1 MKKILLFLT
10 SFLPLAAAAQ
20 LNGDG
25 YYRIQNNA
33 SERYLTLKDNVING
47 EVDMSTASADVS
59 NLRSWRGFDQ
69 VESNPASIFY
79 IMNVGG
85 YQYNLVTQGTSIYDI
100 TGGRKYIDIFDK
112 ASGSYYLFEV
122 SSGGVAGHLY
132 DSNDRAVRG
141 SITTKGEKAYMYWR
155 LLPVTTDAN
164 YIGLKPTVEAA
175 DGWYGT
181 IYASFPFKLN
191 SSNVTVYY
199 VDGVGTGQF
208 QLKQI
213 EDEVI
218 PAATPVIFRTNS
230 NNPADNKIIPVFEA
244 TTAPTDNLLGGT
256 YFSSRN
262 RNHEAYVEFNAS
274 KMRVLGVD
282 ADKNLIFTED
292 ATGALTENNDIPM
305 NTCWL
310 NVPKGLSGDFKL
322 VDRGSFTAIKSI
334 ETSTNVTSPKAT
346 YTLSGV
352 RVDNSKTLQPGVYI
366 QDGKKVVIN
375 K

>member
-33 SERYLTLKDNVING
+33 SERYLTLKDNVIND
-47 EVDMSTASADVS
+47 EIDMSTASADVS

-69 VESNPASIFY
+69 VEANPASIFY
-79 IMNVGG
+79 VMNVGG
-85 YQYNLVTQGTSIYDI
+85 YQYNLIAQGTSIYDI
-100 TGGRKYIDIFDK
+100 TGGKKYLDIYDK
-112 ASGSYYLFEV
+112 ASGAYYLFEV
-122 SSGGVAGHLY
+122 TSGGVAGHIY
-132 DSNDRAVRG
+132 DSNDKAVRG

-199 VDGVGTGQF
+199 VDGVSAGQF

-213 EDEVI
+213 ESEVI
-218 PAATPVIFRTNS
+218 PAATPLIFKTNS
-230 NNPADNKIIPVFEA
+230 NNPAQNKIIPLFVA
-244 TTAPTDNLLGGT
+244 TTAPTDNQLSGT
-256 YFSSRN
+256 YYSSRN

-274 KMRVLGVD
+274 TMRVLGVD
-282 ADKNLIFTED
+282 ADKNLIFTAD
-292 ATGALTENNDIPM
+292 ATGALTDKNDIPM

-310 NVPKGLSGDFKL
+310 KVPDGLSGDFKL
-322 VDRGSFTAIKSI
+322 VDRSSFTAIRSI
-334 ETSTNVTSPKAT
+334 ETSTKETIIKGT

-352 RVDNSKTLQPGVYI
+352 RVDNSKPLRPGVYI
-366 QDGKKVVIN
+366 QDGKKIVI

>member
-33 SERYLTLKDNVING
+33 SERYVTLKDNVVNG
-47 EVDMSTASADVS
+47 EVDMSSATADVS

-69 VESNPASIFY
+69 VEANPASIFY
-79 IMNVGG
+79 IKNMGG
-85 YQYNLVTQGTSIYDI
+85 NQYNLIAQGTSVYDI
-100 TGGRKYIDIFDK
+100 TGGKKYIDIYDK

-122 SSGGVAGHLY
+122 TSGGVAGHIY
-132 DSNDRAVRG
+132 DSNDSAVRG

-155 LLPVTTDAN
+155 LLPVTTDNN
-164 YIGLKPTVEAA
+164 YIGLKPTVQAA

-181 IYASFPFKLN
+181 VYASFPFKLN

-199 VDGVGTGQF
+199 VDGVHAGQF
-208 QLKQI
+208 QLKQVESEI
-213 EDEVI
+213 I
-218 PAATPVIFRTNS
+218 PAATPLVFKTDS
-230 NNPADNKIIPVFEA
+230 NDPAQNKIIPVAE
-244 TTAPTDNLLGGT
+244 TTSVPTDNLLSGT

-262 RNHEAYVEFNAS
+262 RNHLAYVEFDAS

-292 ATGALTENNDIPM
+292 ATGALTDNNDIPM

-310 NVPKGLSGDFKL
+310 NVPEGLSGDFKL
-322 VDRGSFTAIKSI
+322 VDRGTYTAISNI
-334 ETSTNVTSPKAT
+334 ETSLPKTAKKGT
-346 YTLSGV
+346 YTLTGV
-352 RVDNSKTLQPGVYI
+352 QVDDTKALRPGIYI
-366 QDGKKVVIN
+366 QNGKKVII

>member
-33 SERYLTLKDNVING
+33 SERYLTLKDNVIND
-47 EVDMSTASADVS
+47 EIDMSTASADVS
-59 NLRSWRGFDQ
+59 NLRSWRGCDQ
-69 VESNPASIFY
+69 VEANPASLFY
-79 IMNVGG
+79 VMNVGG
-85 YQYNLVTQGTSIYDI
+85 HQYNLIAQSTSIYDI
-100 TGGRKYIDIFDK
+100 TGGRKYLDIYDM

-122 SSGGVAGHLY
+122 TSSGGMAGRIY
-132 DSNDRAVRG
+132 DSNDSAVRG
-141 SITTKGEKAYMYWR
+141 SITTKGEKAYCYWR

-199 VDGVGTGQF
+199 VDGVSAGQF

-213 EDEVI
+213 ESEVI
-218 PAATPVIFRTNS
+218 PAATPLIFKTNS
-230 NNPADNKIIPVFEA
+230 KDPAQNKIIPLFVA
-244 TTAPTDNLLGGT
+244 TTAPTDNQLSGT
-256 YFSSRN
+256 YYSSRN

-274 KMRVLGVD
+274 TMRVLGVD
-282 ADKNLIFTED
+282 ADKNLIFTAD
-292 ATGALTENNDIPM
+292 ATGALTDKNDIPM

-310 NVPKGLSGDFKL
+310 KVPDGLSGDFKF
-322 VDRGSFTAIKSI
+322 VDRSSFTAIRSI
-334 ETSTNVTSPKAT
+334 ETSPKETINKGT

-352 RVDNSKTLQPGVYI
+352 RVDNSKTLRPGVYI
-366 QDGKKVVIN
+366 QDGKKIVI

>member
-1 MKKILLFLT
+1 MKKILLFLI

-33 SERYLTLKDNVING
+33 SERYVTLKDNVVNG
-47 EVDMSTASADVS
+47 EVDMSTATADVS

-69 VESNPASIFY
+69 VEANPASIFY
-79 IMNVGG
+79 IKNMGG
-85 YQYNLVTQGTSIYDI
+85 NQYNLIAQGTSVYDI
-100 TGGRKYIDIFDK
+100 TGGKKYIDIYDK

-122 SSGGVAGHLY
+122 TSGGVAGHIY
-132 DSNDRAVRG
+132 DSNDSAVRG

-155 LLPVTTDAN
+155 LLPVTTDNN
-164 YIGLKPTVEAA
+164 YIGLKPTVQAA

-181 IYASFPFKLN
+181 VYASFPFKLN

-199 VDGVGTGQF
+199 VDGVHAGQF
-208 QLKQI
+208 QLKQVESEI
-213 EDEVI
+213 I
-218 PAATPVIFRTNS
+218 PASTPLVFKTNS
-230 NNPADNKIIPVFEA
+230 NDPAQNKIIPVYE
-244 TTAPTDNLLGGT
+244 TTSAPTDNYLSGT

-262 RNHEAYVEFNAS
+262 RKHKVYVEFDAS

-282 ADKNLIFTED
+282 ADKNLVLTSD
-292 ATGALTENNDIPM
+292 ATGRLTEDGDIPM

-310 NVPKGLSGDFKL
+310 NVPEGLSGDFKR
-322 VDRGSFTAIKSI
+322 VDRDTYTAISNIKADTKENAQKGTFTLTGVQVD
-334 ETSTNVTSPKAT
+334 ETKA
-346 YTLSGV
+346 L
-352 RVDNSKTLQPGVYI
+352 RPGIYI
-366 QDGKKVVIN
+366 QNGKKIII

>member
-33 SERYLTLKDNVING
+33 SERYVTLKDNVVNG

-79 IMNVGG
+79 IMNMGG
-85 YQYNLVTQGTSIYDI
+85 HQYNLIAQGTSIYDI
-100 TGGRKYIDIFDK
+100 TGGKKYIDIYDK

-122 SSGGVAGHLY
+122 SSGGVAGHIY
-132 DSNDRAVRG
+132 DSNDSAVRG

-155 LLPVTTDAN
+155 LLPVTTSNN
-164 YIGLKPTVEAA
+164 YIGLKPTVQAA

-199 VDGVGTGQF
+199 VDGAHTGQF
-208 QLKQI
+208 QLKQV
-213 EDEVI
+213 ESEVI
-218 PAATPVIFRTNS
+218 PAATPLVFKTNS
-230 NNPADNKIIPVFEA
+230 SDPAQNKIIPVYEA

-262 RNHEAYVEFNAS
+262 RNHLAYVEFDATT
-274 KMRVLGVD
+274 MRVLGVD
-282 ADKNLIFTED
+282 ADKNLIFTAD
-292 ATGALTENNDIPM
+292 ATGALTDKNDIPM

-310 NVPKGLSGDFKL
+310 NVPNGLTGDFKL
-322 VDRGSFTAIKSI
+322 VDRGTYTAINNI
-334 ETSTNVTSPKAT
+334 ETSPNETIKKGT

-352 RVDNSKTLQPGVYI
+352 RVDESKTLRPGVYI
-366 QDGKKVVIN
+366 QDGKKVLL

>member
-10 SFLPLAAAAQ
+10 LFLPLAAAAQ

-33 SERYLTLKDNVING
+33 SERYVTLKDNVVNG
-47 EVDMSTASADVS
+47 EVDMSSATADVS

-69 VESNPASIFY
+69 VEANPASIFY
-79 IMNVGG
+79 IKNMGG
-85 YQYNLVTQGTSIYDI
+85 NQYNLIAQGTSVYDI
-100 TGGRKYIDIFDK
+100 TGGKKYIDIYDK

-122 SSGGVAGHLY
+122 TSGGVAGHIY
-132 DSNDRAVRG
+132 DSNDSAVRG

-155 LLPVTTDAN
+155 LLPVTTDNN
-164 YIGLKPTVEAA
+164 YIGLKPTVQAA

-181 IYASFPFKLN
+181 VYASFPFKLN

-199 VDGVGTGQF
+199 VDGVHAGQF
-208 QLKQI
+208 QLKQVESEI
-213 EDEVI
+213 I
-218 PAATPVIFRTNS
+218 PASTPLVFKTNS
-230 NNPADNKIIPVFEA
+230 NDPAQNKIIPVYE
-244 TTAPTDNLLGGT
+244 TTSAPTDNYLSGT

-262 RNHEAYVEFNAS
+262 RKHKVYVEFDAS

-282 ADKNLIFTED
+282 ADKNLVLTSD
-292 ATGALTENNDIPM
+292 ATGKLTEDGDIPM

-310 NVPKGLSGDFKL
+310 NVPEGLAGDFKL
-322 VDRGSFTAIKSI
+322 VDRGTYTAISNIKGDTKES
-334 ETSTNVTSPKAT
+334 VKKGT
-346 YTLSGV
+346 YTLTGV
-352 RVDNSKTLQPGVYI
+352 QVDDSKALRPGIYI
-366 QDGKKVVIN
+366 QNGKKVII

>member
-10 SFLPLAAAAQ
+10 SFLPLAATSQ

-33 SERYLTLKDNVING
+33 SERYVTLKDNVVNG
-47 EVDMSTASADVS
+47 EVDMSSATADVS

-69 VESNPASIFY
+69 VEANPASIFY
-79 IMNVGG
+79 IKNMGG
-85 YQYNLVTQGTSIYDI
+85 NQYNLIAQGTSVYDI
-100 TGGRKYIDIFDK
+100 TGGKKYIDIYDK

-122 SSGGVAGHLY
+122 TSGGVAGHIY
-132 DSNDRAVRG
+132 DSNDSAVRG

-155 LLPVTTDAN
+155 LLPVTTDNN
-164 YIGLKPTVEAA
+164 YIGLKPTVQAA

-181 IYASFPFKLN
+181 VYASFPFKLN

-199 VDGVGTGQF
+199 VDGVHAGQF
-208 QLKQI
+208 QLKQVESEI
-213 EDEVI
+213 I
-218 PAATPVIFRTNS
+218 PAATPLVFKTDS
-230 NNPADNKIIPVFEA
+230 NDPAQNKIIPVAE
-244 TTAPTDNLLGGT
+244 TTSVPTDNLLSGT

-262 RNHEAYVEFNAS
+262 RNHLAYVEFDAS

-292 ATGALTENNDIPM
+292 ATGALTDNNDIPM

-310 NVPKGLSGDFKL
+310 NVPEGLSGDFKR
-322 VDRGSFTAIKSI
+322 VDRDTYTAISNI
-334 ETSTNVTSPKAT
+334 KADT
-346 YTLSGV
+346 KENAQKGTFTLTGV
-352 RVDNSKTLQPGVYI
+352 QVDDSKALRPGIYI
-366 QDGKKVVIN
+366 QNGKKVII

>member
-33 SERYLTLKDNVING
+33 SERYLTLKDNVIND
-47 EVDMSTASADVS
+47 EIDMSTASADVS

-69 VESNPASIFY
+69 VEANPASIFY
-79 IMNVGG
+79 VMNVGG
-85 YQYNLVTQGTSIYDI
+85 YQYNLIAQSTSIYDI
-100 TGGRKYIDIFDK
+100 TGGKKYLDIYDK
-112 ASGSYYLFEV
+112 ASGAYYLFEV
-122 SSGGVAGHLY
+122 TSGGVAGHLY
-132 DSNDRAVRG
+132 DSNDKAVRG

-199 VDGVGTGQF
+199 VDGVSAGQF

-213 EDEVI
+213 ESDVI
-218 PAATPVIFRTNS
+218 PATTPLIFKTNS
-230 NNPADNKIIPVFEA
+230 NDPSQNKIIPLFET

-256 YFSSRN
+256 FYSSRN

-274 KMRVLGVD
+274 TMRVLGVD
-282 ADKNLIFTED
+282 TDKNLVFTED

-310 NVPKGLSGDFKL
+310 KVPEGLSGDFKL
-322 VDRGSFTAIKSI
+322 VDRSSFTAIRSI
-334 ETSTNVTSPKAT
+334 ETSSKETINKGT

-352 RVDNSKTLQPGVYI
+352 RVDNSKTLRPGVYI
-366 QDGKKVVIN
+366 QDGKKIVI

>member
-33 SERYLTLKDNVING
+33 SERYVTLKDNVVNG
-47 EVDMSTASADVS
+47 EVDMSSATADVS

-69 VESNPASIFY
+69 VEANPASIFY
-79 IMNVGG
+79 IKNMGG
-85 YQYNLVTQGTSIYDI
+85 NQYNLIAQGTSVYDI
-100 TGGRKYIDIFDK
+100 TGGKKYIDIYDK

-122 SSGGVAGHLY
+122 TSGGVAGHIY
-132 DSNDRAVRG
+132 DSNDSAVRG

-155 LLPVTTDAN
+155 LLPVTTDNN
-164 YIGLKPTVEAA
+164 YIGLKPTVQAA

-181 IYASFPFKLN
+181 VYASFPFKLN

-199 VDGVGTGQF
+199 VDGVHAGQF
-208 QLKQI
+208 QLKQVESEI
-213 EDEVI
+213 I
-218 PAATPVIFRTNS
+218 PAATPLVFKTDS
-230 NNPADNKIIPVFEA
+230 NDPAQNKIIPVAE
-244 TTAPTDNLLGGT
+244 TTSVPTDNLLSGT

-262 RNHEAYVEFNAS
+262 RNHEAYVEFDAS

-282 ADKNLIFTED
+282 ADKNLVLTSD
-292 ATGALTENNDIPM
+292 ATGRLTEKGDIPM

-310 NVPKGLSGDFKL
+310 NVPEGLSGDFKL
-322 VDRGSFTAIKSI
+322 VDRGTYTAISNI
-334 ETSTNVTSPKAT
+334 ETSLPKTAKKGT
-346 YTLSGV
+346 YTLTGV
-352 RVDNSKTLQPGVYI
+352 QVDDTKALRPGIYI
-366 QDGKKVVIN
+366 QNGKKIII

>member
-33 SERYLTLKDNVING
+33 SERYLTLKDNVIND
-47 EVDMSTASADVS
+47 EIDMSTASADVS

-69 VESNPASIFY
+69 VEANPASIFY
-79 IMNVGG
+79 VMNVGG
-85 YQYNLVTQGTSIYDI
+85 YQYNLIAQGTSIYDI
-100 TGGRKYIDIFDK
+100 TGGKKYLDIYDK
-112 ASGSYYLFEV
+112 ASGAYYLFEV
-122 SSGGVAGHLY
+122 TSGGVAGHIY
-132 DSNDRAVRG
+132 DSNDKAVRG

-199 VDGVGTGQF
+199 VDGVSAGQF

-213 EDEVI
+213 ESEVI
-218 PAATPVIFRTNS
+218 PAATPLIFKTNS
-230 NNPADNKIIPVFEA
+230 NNPAQNKIIPLFET
-244 TTAPTDNLLGGT
+244 TTAPTDNQLGGT
-256 YFSSRN
+256 YYSSRN
-262 RNHEAYVEFNAS
+262 VDHEAYVEFNAS
-274 KMRVLGVD
+274 TMRVLGVD
-282 ADKNLIFTED
+282 ADKNLIFTAD
-292 ATGALTENNDIPM
+292 ATGALTDKNDIPM

-310 NVPKGLSGDFKL
+310 KVPDGLSGDFKF
-322 VDRGSFTAIKSI
+322 VDRSSFTAIRSI
-334 ETSTNVTSPKAT
+334 ETSPKETINKGT

-352 RVDNSKTLQPGVYI
+352 RVDNSKTLRPGVYI
-366 QDGKKVVIN
+366 QDGKKIVI

>member
-33 SERYLTLKDNVING
+33 SERYVTLKDNVVNG
-47 EVDMSTASADVS
+47 EVDMSSATADVS

-69 VESNPASIFY
+69 VEANPASIFY
-79 IMNVGG
+79 IKNMGG
-85 YQYNLVTQGTSIYDI
+85 NQYNLIAQGTSVYDI
-100 TGGRKYIDIFDK
+100 TGGKKYIDIYDK

-122 SSGGVAGHLY
+122 TSGGVAGHIY
-132 DSNDRAVRG
+132 DSNDSAVRG

-155 LLPVTTDAN
+155 LLPVTTDNN
-164 YIGLKPTVEAA
+164 YIGLKPTVQAA

-181 IYASFPFKLN
+181 VYASFPFKLN

-199 VDGVGTGQF
+199 VDGVHAGQF
-208 QLKQI
+208 QLKQVESEI
-213 EDEVI
+213 I
-218 PAATPVIFRTNS
+218 PAATPLVFKTDS
-230 NNPADNKIIPVFEA
+230 NDPAQNKIIPVAE
-244 TTAPTDNLLGGT
+244 TTSVPTDNLLSGT

-262 RNHEAYVEFNAS
+262 RNHLAYVEFDAS

-292 ATGALTENNDIPM
+292 ATGALTDNNDIPM

-310 NVPKGLSGDFKL
+310 NVPEGLSGDFKR
-322 VDRGSFTAIKSI
+322 VDRDTYTAISNIKADTK
-334 ETSTNVTSPKAT
+334 ENAQKVTFTLTGVQVDDSKA
-346 YTLSGV
+346 L
-352 RVDNSKTLQPGVYI
+352 RPGIYI
-366 QDGKKVVIN
+366 QNGKKVII

>member
-25 YYRIQNNA
+25 YYRIQNTA
-33 SERYLTLKDNVING
+33 SERYVTLKDNVVNG
-47 EVDMSTASADVS
+47 EVDMSSATADVS

-69 VESNPASIFY
+69 VEANPASIFY
-79 IMNVGG
+79 IKNMGG
-85 YQYNLVTQGTSIYDI
+85 NQYNLIAQGTSVYDI
-100 TGGRKYIDIFDK
+100 TGGKKYIDIYDK

-122 SSGGVAGHLY
+122 TSGGVAGHIY
-132 DSNDRAVRG
+132 DSNDSAVRG

-155 LLPVTTDAN
+155 LLPVTTDNN
-164 YIGLKPTVEAA
+164 YIGLKPTVQAA

-181 IYASFPFKLN
+181 VYASFPFKLN

-199 VDGVGTGQF
+199 VDGVHAGQF
-208 QLKQI
+208 QLKQVESEI
-213 EDEVI
+213 I
-218 PAATPVIFRTNS
+218 PAATPLVFKTDS
-230 NNPADNKIIPVFEA
+230 NDPAQNKIIPVAE
-244 TTAPTDNLLGGT
+244 TTSVPTDNLLSGT

-262 RNHEAYVEFNAS
+262 RNHLAYVEFDAS

-292 ATGALTENNDIPM
+292 ATGALTDNNDIPM

-310 NVPKGLSGDFKL
+310 NVPEGLSGDFKR
-322 VDRGSFTAIKSI
+322 VDRDTYTAISNI
-334 ETSTNVTSPKAT
+334 KADT
-346 YTLSGV
+346 KENAQKGTFTLTGV
-352 RVDNSKTLQPGVYI
+352 QVDDSKALRPGIYI
-366 QDGKKVVIN
+366 QNGKKVII

>member
-33 SERYLTLKDNVING
+33 SERYVTLKDNVVNG
-47 EVDMSTASADVS
+47 EVDMSSATADVS

-69 VESNPASIFY
+69 VEANPASIFY
-79 IMNVGG
+79 IKNMGG
-85 YQYNLVTQGTSIYDI
+85 NQYNLIAQGTSVYDI
-100 TGGRKYIDIFDK
+100 TGGKKYIDIYDK

-122 SSGGVAGHLY
+122 TSGGVAGHIY
-132 DSNDRAVRG
+132 DSNDSAVRG

-155 LLPVTTDAN
+155 LLPVTTDNN
-164 YIGLKPTVEAA
+164 YIGLKPTVQAA

-181 IYASFPFKLN
+181 VYASFPFKLN

-199 VDGVGTGQF
+199 VDGVHAGQF
-208 QLKQI
+208 QLKQVESEI
-213 EDEVI
+213 I
-218 PAATPVIFRTNS
+218 PAATPLVFKTDS
-230 NNPADNKIIPVFEA
+230 NDPAQNKIIPVAE
-244 TTAPTDNLLGGT
+244 TTSVPTDNLLSGT

-262 RNHEAYVEFNAS
+262 RNHLAYVEFDAS

-292 ATGALTENNDIPM
+292 ATGALTDNNDIPM

-310 NVPKGLSGDFKL
+310 NVPEGLSGDFKR
-322 VDRGSFTAIKSI
+322 VDRDTYTAISNI
-334 ETSTNVTSPKAT
+334 KADT
-346 YTLSGV
+346 KENAQKGTFTLTGV
-352 RVDNSKTLQPGVYI
+352 QVDDSKALRPGIYI
-366 QDGKKVVIN
+366 QNGKKVII

>member
-33 SERYLTLKDNVING
+33 SERYLTLKDNVIND
-47 EVDMSTASADVS
+47 EIDMSTASADVS

-69 VESNPASIFY
+69 VEANPASIFY
-79 IMNVGG
+79 VMNVGG
-85 YQYNLVTQGTSIYDI
+85 YQYNLIAQGTSIYDI
-100 TGGRKYIDIFDK
+100 TGGKKYLDIYDK

-122 SSGGVAGHLY
+122 TSSGGMAGRIY
-132 DSNDRAVRG
+132 DSNDSAVRG
-141 SITTKGEKAYMYWR
+141 SITTKGEKAYCYWR

-199 VDGVGTGQF
+199 VDGVSTGQF

-213 EDEVI
+213 ESDVI
-218 PAATPVIFRTNS
+218 PAATPLIFESNS
-230 NNPADNKIIPVFEA
+230 NDPAQNKVIPVFES
-244 TTAPTDNLLGGT
+244 TTAPTDNKLGGT
-256 YFSSRN
+256 YFSSTN
-262 RNHEAYVEFNAS
+262 RKHKVFVEYDATT
-274 KMRVLGVD
+274 MRVLGKD
-282 ADKNLIFTED
+282 SYGNLVFTTAKSTDLVESKY
-292 ATGALTENNDIPM
+292 IPM

-310 NVPKGLSGDFKL
+310 NVAGLTGDFKL
-322 VDRGSFTAIKSI
+322 VTRDEFTGVSSI
-334 ETSTNVTSPKAT
+334 EVNTKKNAT
-346 YTLSGV
+346 KGTFTLSGAQ
-352 RVDNSKTLQPGVYI
+352 VDDTKTLRPGIYI
-366 QDGKKVVIN
+366 KDGKKIVIKN
-375 K
+375 